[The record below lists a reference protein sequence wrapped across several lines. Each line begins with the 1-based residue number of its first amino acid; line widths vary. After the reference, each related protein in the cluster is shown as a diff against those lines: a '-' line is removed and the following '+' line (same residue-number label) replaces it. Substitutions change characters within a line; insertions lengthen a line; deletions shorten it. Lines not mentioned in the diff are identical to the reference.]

1 LKGSENNSRSGRN
14 NWLPIGATTAFTLAF
29 GLVMFGM
36 PAGGSVGR
44 AAPGYPSIQKSP
56 AEQNPPAE
64 SQEKDKKPG
73 VQEVPVPLPRGK
85 KLVLK
90 DGSYQIVRSYERKD
104 DRVRYY
110 SLERSAWE
118 EIPTELVDWD
128 ATAKAETDDAK
139 KKQETEE
146 KVRAREAAERAAD
159 VEVGSSIEILPG
171 IFLPEAEGIY
181 AVQDKMILPLTQTV
195 SALKLS
201 KGQVMK
207 QILVPVPIIPTKQT
221 MDILGKHAVLRLT
234 TPQPEFYFRTADARE
249 PEMELIHATVK
260 GDKREVA
267 VILSDPSGN
276 SEERRKYIIMQRWPV
291 AKGVYRFTVSETL
304 APGEYALGEIL
315 AEGMNMYLWDFGI
328 DPPGT
333 PPVPGPK
340 PAEKPKSATQPKPKP
355 RQ

>member
-1 LKGSENNSRSGRN
+1 LKGSENNSRSNRKE
-14 NWLPIGATTAFTLAF
+14 WLPMGATTAFALAF
-29 GLVMFGM
+29 GLLTFGM
-36 PAGGSVGR
+36 SAGGSAER
-44 AAPGYPSIQKSP
+44 ETASDPSSQNRSV
-56 AEQNPPAE
+56 EQNPPAA
-64 SQEKDKKPG
+64 SQEKDKKTG
-73 VQEVPVPLPRGK
+73 VQEVPIPLPRGK

-128 ATAKAETDDAK
+128 ATAKAEAEDAR

-181 AVQDKMILPLTQTV
+181 ALQDKMILPLTQTV
-195 SALKLS
+195 SGLKLS

-207 QILVPVPIIPTKQT
+207 QILVPAPVIPTKHS
-221 MDILGKHAVLRLT
+221 MEIAGKHAVLRLT

-249 PEMELIHATVK
+249 PEMELIHATIK

-267 VILSDPSGN
+267 VVLSDMEGN
-276 SEERRKYIIMQRWPV
+276 SEERRKYITMQRWPV

-304 APGEYALGEIL
+304 TPGEYALGEIL

-340 PAEKPKSATQPKPKP
+340 PTEKPKSATQPKP